1 MLLFLINKS
10 LKPRKNNTLVLIL
23 HILTQKLH
31 WKPAGINKDSNLI
44 VEHGAHYTQRC
55 ILQWKFGDK
64 LILTLYSFWSQNQ
77 IMIIL
82 HDFDDIQLNF
92 KDLRDMIFRSH
103 ACLLHINDS
112 FENMSFYILRFLIA
126 ANISVSLHVYHD

>member
-1 MLLFLINKS
+1 MIKNVASKSIWLYEYLERLEGKIRDGIFFMLIHSKI
-10 LKPRKNNTLVLIL
+10 RVCT
-23 HILTQKLH
+23 
-31 WKPAGINKDSNLI
+31 
-44 VEHGAHYTQRC
+44 AHHTQRC

-64 LILTLYSFWSQNQ
+64 LILTLYSFWSKNQ

-82 HDFDDIQLNF
+82 HDFADIQFNF

>member
-1 MLLFLINKS
+1 MLLKVIWLYEYLERLEGKIRDGIFFMLIHSKI
-10 LKPRKNNTLVLIL
+10 TVCTA
-23 HILTQKLH
+23 H
-31 WKPAGINKDSNLI
+31 
-44 VEHGAHYTQRC
+44 HYTQRC

-64 LILTLYSFWSQNQ
+64 LIPTLYSFWSQDQ

-92 KDLRDMIFRSH
+92 KDLRDMIFKSH

-112 FENMSFYILRFLIA
+112 FKNMSFY
-126 ANISVSLHVYHD
+126 